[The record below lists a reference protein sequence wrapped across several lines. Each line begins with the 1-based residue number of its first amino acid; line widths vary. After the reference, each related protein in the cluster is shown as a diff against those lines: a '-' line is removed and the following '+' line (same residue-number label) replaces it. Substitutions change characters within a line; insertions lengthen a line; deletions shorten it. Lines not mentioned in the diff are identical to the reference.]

1 MTAGTDNFEA
11 EAIFFLDNGHVIKEM
26 LYVEFEAILDNV
38 VGIPEFK
45 DQFHQAAYVSI
56 GNDLRVQTVVLFT
69 VGFDQNGHVPGSWN
83 LPLRYMASQAHIGPD
98 LGEGRTKV
106 LSADDDVEPEYRQ
119 DLWSCGKG
127 LVEVLT
133 SIRKAVQRNKLYL
146 YADSGP
152 SSFVNTLQSQQVMHA
167 THFAGQPVNMGNQN
181 YLVTNL
187 ESALREQHDRDRAHL
202 EAAHADNIQK
212 MAVEKTQLLEQGDA
226 LSRQVS
232 IVETQSRKQID
243 GIVDKYK
250 AKLRSQL
257 AEQEARWQEVLAE
270 KELSLHYAQEKTL
283 QLRDELQRLENERP
297 ADNAKAV
304 QSFLQQLMAQG
315 VELIVSESRLG
326 SHGLKLSQIYEYLE
340 NKDGFWAAQNGIPES
355 QYKAWRTHYA
365 RPVCQAG
372 SSTGCECGAM
382 VTRVDHPRNFVL
394 GESEMCREHRFKPV
408 GEYY

>member
-1 MTAGTDNFEA
+1 MIAGTDNFEA
-11 EAIFFLDNGHVIKEM
+11 EAIFFFDNGHVIKEM
-26 LYVEFEAILDNV
+26 LYVEFEAILDSV

-45 DQFHQAAYVSI
+45 NQLHQAAYVSI
-56 GNDLRVQTVVLFT
+56 GNDLRLQTVVLFT
-69 VGFDQNGHVPGSWN
+69 VGFDQSGHVPGSWD
-83 LPLRYMASQAHIGPD
+83 LPLRYMASQAHMGPD
-98 LGEGRTKV
+98 LGEGRIKV

-119 DLWSCGKG
+119 DLWRCGKG

-133 SIRKAVQRNKLYL
+133 SIRKAVQRNKLCL
-146 YADSGP
+146 YAGAGP
-152 SSFVNTLQSQQVMHA
+152 SSFVSTLQSPQVMHA

-202 EAAHADNIQK
+202 EAGHADSMEK
-212 MAVEKTQLLEQGDA
+212 MVAEKAELLEKGDA
-226 LSRQVS
+226 MNRQVS

-243 GIVDKYK
+243 VIVDKYK

-257 AEQEARWQEVLAE
+257 AEQEAHWQEVLAE
-270 KELSLHYAQEKTL
+270 KELSLHYAQEKAL
-283 QLRDELQRLENERP
+283 QLRDELRHLEDERP
-297 ADNAKAV
+297 ANNAKAV
-304 QSFLQQLMAQG
+304 QSFLQQLVAQG

-340 NKDGFWAAQNGIPES
+340 NKDGFWAAKNGMPES

-372 SSTGCECGAM
+372 ASTGCECGAM
-382 VTRVDHPRNFVL
+382 VTRIDHPRDFVI
-394 GESEMCREHRFKPV
+394 GESDMCREHCFKQV